1 MLTRILKDNGILAL
15 LLTLGAVAGLLV
27 GHAADVT
34 ETGMRAEIL
43 ASHWAFG
50 WCRSFPVITQIL
62 SGVLLISL
70 AVITRFAGIR
80 FRLLNSKGWLPVL
93 ITSCVALLYGNLL
106 LRPDILL
113 GALASQLT
121 VVLILSTYRQDS
133 VLSTLFHAGMLAGLA
148 VLFHGPS
155 FLMLAVIYFSIFILR
170 SGAWRE
176 WLMPLIG
183 LTMLLVLL
191 MLVVIWAP
199 EPLVSLR
206 QILLSAW
213 TVSLTGQSPH
223 TGYLILLTLL
233 ALTLP
238 AMLQDITSGAV
249 QSRNGTLIMLSLMT
263 IAVVMTLLPATL
275 RTEAVVWAA
284 FPVSIALST
293 LMERAN
299 RWWWADLLLVLLVTA
314 VLLGHLS

>member
-15 LLTLGAVAGLLV
+15 LLTVGAVAGLLAV
-27 GHAADVT
+27 HAADT
-34 ETGMRAEIL
+34 ASAGIRAEVL
-43 ASHWAFG
+43 TSHWAFG
-50 WCRSFPVITQIL
+50 WCRSFPVITQVL
-62 SGVLLISL
+62 SGLLLIAL
-70 AVITRFAGIR
+70 AVLTRFAGIR
-80 FRLLNSKGWLPVL
+80 FRLLNSKGWLPVFV
-93 ITSCVALLYGNLL
+93 TACVALLYGNLL

-113 GALASQLT
+113 SALASQLT

-155 FLMLAVIYFSIFILR
+155 FLMLVVIYFSIFILR

-176 WLMPLIG
+176 WLMPLMG
-183 LTMLLVLL
+183 LTMLLVLV

-199 EPLVSLR
+199 DPLVSLR
-206 QILLSAW
+206 QMLLSAW
-213 TVSLTGQSPH
+213 TVSLSGQSPH
-223 TGYLILLTLL
+223 TGHLILLGLL
-233 ALTLP
+233 GLTLP
-238 AMLQDITSGAV
+238 TLLQDITSGAV
-249 QSRNGTLIMLSLMT
+249 QSRNGTLIMFALMT

-275 RTEAVVWAA
+275 RTEAVAWAA

-299 RWWWADLLLVLLVTA
+299 RWWWADLLLALLVTA
-314 VLLGHLS
+314 VLLGHLP